1 MRAARYERTGQAHEV
16 LEVVDLPSPQPAAGE
31 VLVEI
36 HASGV
41 NPHDVK
47 KRSGWLGGSPALGG
61 VVPHSDGAGVVNDV
75 GPGVDPSRIGERVF
89 VFRAGPARGTCA
101 ECVVVPASH
110 AVGLPAGVGFD
121 AGACIG
127 VPSITAWLAV
137 LADGP
142 VTGDTVLINGGSGA
156 VGRMAVE
163 LAVWNGARVIATAG
177 GPDRM
182 AIATRRGADIV
193 LDYRSDDLA
202 SAILDL
208 THGEGVQRI
217 VDVDFGANVALNAKV
232 LADHGTIAAYSSTSN
247 RTPTLPYYDFALKPA
262 RLTFVQGAKLQ
273 PGEREAAVKVI
284 TALMGKGRLLPD
296 ISDKLPLEEV
306 ADAHVAVEGGAD
318 GNVVVMLRDGN

>member
-1 MRAARYERTGQAHEV
+1 M
-16 LEVVDLPSPQPAAGE
+16 VDLPSPQPAAGE